1 MPRMVSAL
9 LLGVAAWVSSAARF
23 GHGGEALQAR
33 GVVFED
39 RNGNGRRE
47 ASEPGIPAVAVS
59 NQEEVVLTDGEGR
72 YELPAREESFI
83 FVSQPS
89 GYRVP
94 VGERWLPS
102 FYHLHQPT
110 GTPSSLGLLYPGVE
124 PTGPLPA
131 SIDFALL
138 PDPQAERFRALAF
151 SDTQPTDERAL
162 KFIREKVVLEARS
175 LGAAFAFVAGD
186 VAFDDLSLYD
196 AYTRAMAGLG
206 IPVWHVP
213 GNHDLNHES
222 PDDRYSLETYKRY
235 FGPPYYSF
243 NHGAVHFVMLD
254 NVEYLGREAGAARG
268 RYRGFLDERQ
278 LAWLANDLKHV
289 DRSKLVVLVTH
300 IPFAFM
306 RAGVPG
312 INTMNRERVF
322 ALLQDRPHVLLV
334 SGHLHSV
341 SRYYLGPESGW
352 AGATPLTQ
360 QLLPAISGSWWMGP
374 WEGGSPVAPQRDGT
388 PNGYVVYTFDG
399 NRYSPRFRA
408 AGRADGQL
416 RVHVEAFP
424 GSPGPGRND
433 GSNGTNGD
441 NGLWLRVNFFAG
453 CELSRIEA
461 QIDDAP
467 AILLEPVTAEDPWY
481 RRLYARLANEGI
493 AVPAPGRTSHLWETR
508 LPSGLAP
515 GLHRVKLKA
524 TDPFGHTFETLER
537 IDITAR

>member
-1 MPRMVSAL
+1 M
-9 LLGVAAWVSSAARF
+9 
-23 GHGGEALQAR
+23 
-33 GVVFED
+33 
-39 RNGNGRRE
+39 
-47 ASEPGIPAVAVS
+47 
-59 NQEEVVLTDGEGR
+59 LTDREGR

-102 FYHLHQPT
+102 FYYLHQPN
-110 GTPSSLGLLYPGVE
+110 GTPSSLGLFYPGVE
-124 PTGPLPA
+124 PSGPLPA

-151 SDTQPTDERAL
+151 SDTQPTDEQAL

-196 AYTRAMAGLG
+196 AYTRAIAGLG

-213 GNHDLNHES
+213 GNHDLKS
-222 PDDRYSLETYKRY
+222 PDDRFSLETYKRY

-254 NVEYLGREAGAARG
+254 NVEYLGREAGAPRG
-268 RYRGFLDERQ
+268 RYRGFLNERQ

-306 RAGVPG
+306 RAGVPA

-322 ALLQDRPHVLLV
+322 ALLKDRPHVLFV

-374 WEGGSPVAPQRDGT
+374 WEDGRPVAPQRDGT
-388 PNGYVVYTFDG
+388 PNGYLVYTFDG
-399 NRYSPRFRA
+399 NRHSPLFKA
-408 AGRADGQL
+408 AGGLADEQL
-416 RVHVEAFP
+416 RVHVEALP
-424 GSPGPGRND
+424 GSRGSD
-433 GSNGTNGD
+433 GYNESNGTTRD

-453 CELSRIEA
+453 CELSRIKVR
-461 QIDDAP
+461 IDDGP
-467 AILLEPVTAEDPWY
+467 AILLERVTAEDPWY
-481 RRLYARLANEGI
+481 RRLYTRLANEGFS
-493 AVPAPGRTSHLWETR
+493 VPPPGRTNHLWEAP
-508 LPSGLAP
+508 LPSEVGP
-515 GLHRVKLKA
+515 GRHRVRVTA
-524 TDPFGHTFETLER
+524 TDPFGHVFETVER
-537 IDITAR
+537 IDITPR